1 MQLSEQ
7 HKLGIALIVVL
18 VGLKML
24 FVPWLDWVNSQT
36 DEINQLLFNK
46 AKLQQVERR
55 SQQLLTQKSRIEE
68 NFQTL
73 NTLWLDAPVS
83 QVTVEAF
90 QHLDKVAAEFE
101 VELTN
106 RNAGEMTTDGATLLP
121 ISLFAL
127 GTPEQIMAF
136 VHALEHRQPLFQLSR
151 STITRP
157 NVVAKK
163 VNANL
168 ELLMFVKPGGQS

>member
-1 MQLSEQ
+1 MKLSEQ
-7 HKLGIALIVVL
+7 HKLGVALIGL
-18 VGLKML
+18 LIALKML
-24 FVPWLDWVNSQT
+24 FVPWLAWVTEQT
-36 DEINQLLFNK
+36 DEVNQLMFNK
-46 AKLQQVERR
+46 AKLEQVERR
-55 SQQLLTQKSRIEE
+55 SQLLLTQKTNIEK
-68 NFQTL
+68 NFETL

-90 QHLDKVAAEFE
+90 QHLDKIAGEFG

-106 RNAGEMTTDGATLLP
+106 RSAAELTSDGPVLLP
-121 ISLFAL
+121 VSLFAS

-136 VHALEHRQPLFQLSR
+136 IHALEHRQPLFQLSR
-151 STITRP
+151 VTVTRP

-168 ELLMFVKPGGQS
+168 EVHMFVKPGGAS